1 MDIENFQNLSQTKYI
16 WMYYYLMC
24 PKIKEQLLNKYKTM
38 NIPVPEYLDEN
49 KLINYTNSINKDELS
64 KLIKNNNKNTNQKYL
79 DFLNKIFNNNIDNN
93 IEHFNYNNYINYILI
108 ILILLI
114 SIIYGIYCKSF

>member
-1 MDIENFQNLSQTKYI
+1 MNIENFQNLSQTKYI
-16 WMYYYLMC
+16 WMYYYLIC

-49 KLINYTNSINKDELS
+49 KLINYTNSINKEELS

-79 DFLNKIFNNNIDNN
+79 DFLNKIFNN
-93 IEHFNYNNYINYILI
+93 IEHFNYNNYYNYILI
-108 ILILLI
+108 LILIVLFMVYTVNLFRYHI
-114 SIIYGIYCKSF
+114 